1 MSVGNRVEYIAL
13 LGISQVEPGDDLAAL
28 IGQALARMQLKLQRN
43 DILVIAQ
50 KIVSK
55 SEGRYVRL
63 SDMQPSLRARELAEQ
78 VGKDPRFL
86 EVVLSESEE
95 IVKSWPNVVIAAH
108 RLGFVMANA
117 GIDQS
122 NIEHRDG
129 EERVLLLPKDPD
141 GSAERLRIAL
151 NETGDLDLG
160 IIINDSFG
168 RPWRN
173 GVVGVALGAAGVPS
187 LLSQIGVPD
196 LFGRAMRVT
205 EIAIADE
212 IASAASLLMGQ
223 AGEGLPIILVR
234 GLRLDGPNSPAA
246 ALARSKSRDMFR

>member
-1 MSVGNRVEYIAL
+1 MPVGTRVEYIAL
-13 LGISQVEPGDDLAAL
+13 QDIRRVEPGEDLAAL
-28 IGQALARMQLKLQRN
+28 VRQGLAGMSLELQRG

-63 SDMQPSLRARELAEQ
+63 SDVEPSPEALELAAT

-86 EVVLSESEE
+86 EVVLRESTEV
-95 IVKSWPNVVIAAH
+95 VKTRPNVVIAAH

-122 NIEHRDG
+122 NIEHREG

-141 GSAERLRIAL
+141 GSAQKLKLTLDAA
-151 NETGDLDLG
+151 GDLNLG

-173 GVVGVALGAAGVPS
+173 GVVGVAIGAAGIPS
-187 LLSQIGVPD
+187 LLSQIGVPNM
-196 LFGRAMRVT
+196 FGRAMRVT
-205 EIAIADE
+205 EVAIADE
-212 IASAASLLMGQ
+212 IAGAASLLMGQ
-223 AGEGLPIILVR
+223 AGEGMPIILVR
-234 GLRLDGPNSPAA
+234 GLTLDGAASPAA
-246 ALARSKSRDMFR
+246 ALARPKSQDMFR

>member
-1 MSVGNRVEYIAL
+1 MPAGSRVEYIAL
-13 LGISQVEPGDDLAAL
+13 DGLPQVQPGDDLAVL
-28 IGQALARMQLKLQRN
+28 IKRALAGAELELQR
-43 DILVIAQ
+43 DDVLVIAQ

-55 SEGRYVRL
+55 SEGRYVLL
-63 SDMQPSLRARELAEQ
+63 SDVQPSSQARELAEV
-78 VGKDPRFL
+78 VGKDARFL
-86 EVVLSESEE
+86 EVVLSESKE
-95 IVKSWPNVVIAAH
+95 IVKWRRNVVIAAH

-141 GSAERLRIAL
+141 GSARKLKAAL
-151 NETGDLDLG
+151 EEGDDINLG
-160 IIINDSFG
+160 VIINDSFG

-173 GVVGVALGAAGVPS
+173 GVVGVALGAAGIPS

-196 LFGRAMRVT
+196 MFGRAMRVT

-212 IASAASLLMGQ
+212 MSSAASLLMGQ
-223 AGEGLPIILVR
+223 ADEGLPVVLVR
-234 GLRLDGPNSPAA
+234 GFKFDAPASPAS
-246 ALARSKSRDMFR
+246 ALMRPKSQDMFR

>member
-1 MSVGNRVEYIAL
+1 MPVARRVEYIAL
-13 LGISQVEPGDDLAAL
+13 PGIPHVEPGDDLAAL
-28 IGQALARMQLKLQRN
+28 IRRALAEAELDLQHG

-63 SDMQPSLRARELAEQ
+63 SDVRASAAAQELAER
-78 VGKDPRFL
+78 VGKDARFL

-95 IVKSWPNVVIAAH
+95 IVKCRPNVVIAAH

-122 NIEHRDG
+122 NIEHAGG
-129 EERVLLLPKDPD
+129 EESVLLLPKDPD
-141 GSAERLRIAL
+141 ATARQLKSALEGSAGM
-151 NETGDLDLG
+151 NLG
-160 IIINDSFG
+160 VIINDSFG

-187 LLSQIGVPD
+187 LLSQVGVPD
-196 LFGRAMRVT
+196 MFGRAMRVT

-212 IASAASLLMGQ
+212 LAGAASLLMGQ
-223 AGEGLPIILVR
+223 AGQGLPVVLVR
-234 GLRLDGPNSPAA
+234 GLNLDGPDQPAA
-246 ALARSKSRDMFR
+246 ALVRPKSQDMFR

>member
-1 MSVGNRVEYIAL
+1 MAVGRRLEYIAL
-13 LGISQVEPGDDLAAL
+13 DGIPHVEPGDDLAAL
-28 IGQALARMQLKLQRN
+28 IGGALGRMKLKLSRG
-43 DILVIAQ
+43 DVLVIAQ
-50 KIVSK
+50 KVVSK

-63 SDMQPSLRARELAEQ
+63 SEVQPTAAARELAAA

-86 EVVLSESEE
+86 EIVLSESDE
-95 IVKSWPNVVIAAH
+95 IVKYRTNVVIAAH

-141 GSAERLRIAL
+141 ASALRLKSAL
-151 NETGDLDLG
+151 DPTGELALG
-160 IIINDSFG
+160 VIINDSFG

-187 LLSQIGVPD
+187 LLSQVGVSD
-196 LFGRAMRVT
+196 MFGRAMRVT

-212 IASAASLLMGQ
+212 IAAAASLVMGQ
-223 AGEGLPIILVR
+223 AGEGLPVVLVR
-234 GLRLDGPNSPAA
+234 GLKLEGAASPASV
-246 ALARSKSRDMFR
+246 LARPKSQDMFR

>member
-1 MSVGNRVEYIAL
+1 MSAGNRVEYIAL
-13 LGISQVEPGDDLAAL
+13 SGIPHVEPGDDLAVL
-28 IGQALARMQLKLQRN
+28 IRQSLIRMELKLQPR

-55 SEGRYVRL
+55 AEGRYVRL
-63 SDMQPSLRARELAEQ
+63 ADIEPSVRARALAED
-78 VGKDPRFL
+78 VGKDARFL

-95 IVKSWPNVVIAAH
+95 IVKTRPNVVIAAH

-122 NIEHRDG
+122 NIDHRDG

-141 GSAERLRIAL
+141 GSAERLKL
-151 NETGDLDLG
+151 ELDETGDLNLG

-187 LLSQIGVPD
+187 LLNQIGVQD
-196 LFGRAMRVT
+196 MFGRAMRVT

-223 AGEGLPIILVR
+223 AAEGLPIVLVR
-234 GLRLDGPNSPAA
+234 GLDLHGSSLPAA
-246 ALARSKSRDMFR
+246 ALARPKSQDMFR